1 MSIDETVQAIY
12 EGMHD
17 ATCLDHGPHCEEH
30 AGQIRDA
37 IRVGL
42 LRAGLDDEAAATP
55 EERERIRREM
65 AAELS
70 DWIRDQANRLRG
82 ATTSGNWKQI
92 ADKIDPRKVPSRNG
106 LRSYWNQGDTW

>member
-1 MSIDETVQAIY
+1 MDITE
-12 EGMHD
+12 
-17 ATCLDHGPHCEEH
+17 
-30 AGQIRDA
+30 
-37 IRVGL
+37 
-42 LRAGLDDEAAATP
+42 RAVTP

-70 DWIRDQANRLRG
+70 DWIRDQANQLPG
-82 ATTSGNWKQI
+82 YTTSSKWKQL